1 MDETDIDITVNN
13 EPRTSDGTTL
23 EFTGIP
29 KNDKTVGEPEATES
43 NSFIISFSAPVN
55 LSRVEFEVGGGPDF
69 PTNLTVVLKDMNSG
83 LTTTP
88 IAVINGILQ
97 VPNSVEV
104 VQRMQII
111 LIASELSQFTLILDF
126 FGCVEPGKT
135 CHLFQISV

>member
-55 LSRVEFEVGGGPDF
+55 LSRV
-69 PTNLTVVLKDMNSG
+69 NLRWEAA
-83 LTTTP
+83 P
-88 IAVINGILQ
+88 I
-97 VPNSVEV
+97 
-104 VQRMQII
+104 
-111 LIASELSQFTLILDF
+111 SQPI
-126 FGCVEPGKT
+126 
-135 CHLFQISV
+135 